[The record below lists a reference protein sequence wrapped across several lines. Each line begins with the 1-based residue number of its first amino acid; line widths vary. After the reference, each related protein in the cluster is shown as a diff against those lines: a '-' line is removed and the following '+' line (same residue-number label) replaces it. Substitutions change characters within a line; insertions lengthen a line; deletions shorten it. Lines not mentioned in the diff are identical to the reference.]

1 MATKN
6 LFYKISKDGVI
17 THNIDKIVDI
27 NNLYFLHYD
36 YSNSYY
42 NRTILY
48 IAKDVFDKHIKNN
61 IIWPTEDQWYGKTKY
76 IGAAIIKTKNNE
88 DILSY
93 CFDDNVNI
101 IIIPVK
107 NIINYNHYIIHNM
120 PNRNIK
126 CFETYD
132 EYIKNENKKIDA
144 KKNKNKAE
152 YANEKKLAKTIPTF
166 SLTSPKFKIIN
177 IIKPTNKTSAKVGDI
192 IYGEL
197 PVIKKTSNNTGY
209 QTLLKGIG
217 TRTNYINIYINGV
230 FEKSIS
236 PILFQNLFAINLQV
250 EQV

>member
-1 MATKN
+1 MAAKN

-17 THNIDKIVDI
+17 THNIDNIVDI

-48 IAKDVFDKHIKNN
+48 ITKDVFDKHIKNN
-61 IIWPTEDQWYGKTKY
+61 IIWPTEDQRYRHTKY
-76 IGAAIIKTKNNE
+76 IGATIIRTKNNE

-107 NIINYNHYIIHNM
+107 NIIDYNHSTCNI

-132 EYIKNENKKIDA
+132 EYIKNANKKIDA
-144 KKNKNKAE
+144 IKNKNKAE